1 MIKIGFE
8 KLINFGFVPRCVF
21 GLPPFRPIFDTF
33 FHLENLLV
41 NAEQALCRSVNAGR
55 IEEFRRL
62 RAKYPK
68 TQKGSVLGDERSL
81 EVWGVKFGARLKKP
95 LFYSFYHVTVQL
107 LWRWTS

>member
-41 NAEQALCRSVNAGR
+41 NAEQALCLSVNSGR

-81 EVWGVKFGARLKKP
+81 EVWGVNLV
-95 LFYSFYHVTVQL
+95 LD
-107 LWRWTS
+107 